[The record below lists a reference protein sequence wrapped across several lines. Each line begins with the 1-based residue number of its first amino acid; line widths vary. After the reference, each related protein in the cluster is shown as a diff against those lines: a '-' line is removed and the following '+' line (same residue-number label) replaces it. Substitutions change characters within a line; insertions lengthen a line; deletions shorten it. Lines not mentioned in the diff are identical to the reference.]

1 MFVIP
6 CPWCGPREQAEFHC
20 GGEAHIARPTDADDA
35 AWAGYLYLLQTGA
48 IAPLWGIDGL
58 RFGMI
63 GMPVSLIAMVVVSLA
78 TAPPPKEIQDMVD
91 ETRLPSG
98 ATILNEQKT

>member
-1 MFVIP
+1 
-6 CPWCGPREQAEFHC
+6 
-20 GGEAHIARPTDADDA
+20 
-35 AWAGYLYLLQTGA
+35 
-48 IAPLWGIDGL
+48 
-58 RFGMI
+58 MI